1 MKSLSRILLAFSVI
15 VFAFG
20 AWIHT
25 SAFGRMSD
33 AVAKSDLPPF
43 FGNGFRT
50 LWLQDSVLQIV
61 FAIIFAVVAIR
72 PAAATRFVVVIL
84 GLLPITTAIL
94 IYHFIGQLY
103 RRPHFSRWWARRGL
117 RRTDVARE
125 QRSTLI
131 NDFAADDR
139 HFDACF

>member
-1 MKSLSRILLAFSVI
+1 MKSLSRILLAFSAI

-61 FAIIFAVVAIR
+61 FAMIFAVVAIR

-94 IYHFIGQLY
+94 IYHFIGNFIGGHIFLVG
-103 RRPHFSRWWARRGL
+103 GL
-117 RRTDVARE
+117 AAILGGLMLPANSD
-125 QRSTLI
+125 QR
-131 NDFAADDR
+131 
-139 HFDACF
+139 

>member
-1 MKSLSRILLAFSVI
+1 MADGVGK
-15 VFAFG
+15 G
-20 AWIHT
+20 DW
-25 SAFGRMSD
+25 
-33 AVAKSDLPPF
+33 PPF

-94 IYHFIGQLY
+94 IYHFIGNFIGGHIFL
-103 RRPHFSRWWARRGL
+103 ARGL
-117 RRTDVARE
+117 APGFGGLVLPSNSD
-125 QRSTLI
+125 QPW
-131 NDFAADDR
+131 
-139 HFDACF
+139 

>member
-61 FAIIFAVVAIR
+61 FAIIFALVAIR
-72 PAAATRFVVVIL
+72 PAAATRFIVVIL
-84 GLLPITTAIL
+84 GLLPLSTAVL
-94 IYHFIGQLY
+94 IYHFIGNFVGGDIFLAGGLAAVLGGLML
-103 RRPHFSRWWARRGL
+103 PGSR
-117 RRTDVARE
+117 
-125 QRSTLI
+125 Q
-131 NDFAADDR
+131 N
-139 HFDACF
+139 

>member
-61 FAIIFAVVAIR
+61 
-72 PAAATRFVVVIL
+72 VVIL

-94 IYHFIGQLY
+94 IYHFIGNFIGGHIFL
-103 RRPHFSRWWARRGL
+103 AGGL
-117 RRTDVARE
+117 AAVLGGLMLPANSD
-125 QRSTLI
+125 QR
-131 NDFAADDR
+131 
-139 HFDACF
+139 

>member
-61 FAIIFAVVAIR
+61 FAMIFAVVAIR
-72 PAAATRFVVVIL
+72 PAATTRFVVVIL

-94 IYHFIGQLY
+94 IYHFIGNFIGGHIFLGG
-103 RRPHFSRWWARRGL
+103 GL
-117 RRTDVARE
+117 AAILGGLMLPANSD
-125 QRSTLI
+125 QR
-131 NDFAADDR
+131 
-139 HFDACF
+139 

>member
-33 AVAKSDLPPF
+33 EVAKSDLPPF

-94 IYHFIGQLY
+94 IYHFIGNFIGGHIFL
-103 RRPHFSRWWARRGL
+103 AGGL
-117 RRTDVARE
+117 AAVLGGLMLPANSD
-125 QRSTLI
+125 QR
-131 NDFAADDR
+131 
-139 HFDACF
+139 